1 MYRTLR
7 TLLGSYL
14 FLFIITVPIFTTSL
28 FRKTNDL
35 PHVLAR
41 YWAQYTLSNAKTSVD
56 VSGYK
61 NIPARPAI
69 YMANHSSYFDVLAVL
84 AYLDVQFKWIV
95 KKELFNIPLLGINM
109 KRCGYISVDRDNHE
123 NALKSIELAKEKLR
137 SGTSIFIFPEGTRS
151 ENGVLRYPFKK
162 GGFHLALLS
171 GAPIVPIAITGAR
184 EILPKD
190 GMIVKPGRI
199 KFMIGR
205 PIYPD
210 GHNME
215 SLMEKTFETMST
227 GMAAKQSTLRPL
239 ALVNH
244 NHWIMANHE

>member
-14 FLFIITVPIFTTSL
+14 FLFIITAPIFTASL

-35 PHVLAR
+35 PHVMAR
-41 YWAQYTLSNAKTSVD
+41 HWAQYTLSSAKTSVD
-56 VSGYK
+56 VSGNE
-61 NIPARPAI
+61 NIPAQPAI
-69 YMANHSSYFDVLAVL
+69 YMANHSSYFDVFAVL
-84 AYLDVQFKWIV
+84 ARLNVQFKWIV
-95 KKELFNIPLLGINM
+95 KKELFDIPLLGINM
-109 KRCGYISVDRDNHE
+109 KRCGYISVDRDHHD

-162 GGFHLALLS
+162 GGFHLALLT
-171 GAPIVPIAITGAR
+171 GAPIVPMAIIGAR
-184 EILPKD
+184 EILPKN
-190 GMIVKPGRI
+190 GVLVKPGKI
-199 KFMIGR
+199 KLVIGK

-210 GHNME
+210 SHNLE

-227 GMAAKQSTLRPL
+227 CIAENSIFKRY
-239 ALVNH
+239 VN
-244 NHWIMANHE
+244 

>member
-1 MYRTLR
+1 MYRTFR
-7 TLLGSYL
+7 TLFGSYL

-35 PHVLAR
+35 PHVMAR

-56 VSGYK
+56 VSGCE
-61 NIPARPAI
+61 NIPAQPAI

-95 KKELFNIPLLGINM
+95 KRELFNIPLLGINM
-109 KRCGYISVDRDNHE
+109 KGCGYISVDRDNHD

-151 ENGVLRYPFKK
+151 GNGILRYPFKK
-162 GGFHLALLS
+162 GGFHLALIS
-171 GAPIVPIAITGAR
+171 GAPIVPIVITGAR

-190 GMIVKPGRI
+190 GMIVKPGKI
-199 KFMIGR
+199 KLTICK

-210 GHNME
+210 EHNLE
-215 SLMEKTFETMST
+215 SLMEETFGIILTGIAENSIQKEMSIKGGIIT
-227 GMAAKQSTLRPL
+227 
-239 ALVNH
+239 
-244 NHWIMANHE
+244 